1 MELGLAAAAR
11 LATLQAERA
20 RSASVVS
27 GTESSFSDSS
37 EPAGYE
43 GNIWLANYFHRAYYY
58 YIASYII
65 IYRTR
70 RNFRG
75 GLIFVLFAG
84 EVDPRKLMRT
94 KIKNYGPSP

>member
-1 MELGLAAAAR
+1 MR
-11 LATLQAERA
+11 D
-20 RSASVVS
+20 SVPS
-27 GTESSFSDSS
+27 
-37 EPAGYE
+37 
-43 GNIWLANYFHRAYYY
+43 ANYSSVCNVLHLWNISLIPTYRVYRLYDKEYNVSLLFA
-58 YIASYII
+58 
-65 IYRTR
+65 YRTR

>member
-1 MELGLAAAAR
+1 MTQVKESMGGFVPVFPDCLH
-11 LATLQAERA
+11 
-20 RSASVVS
+20 
-27 GTESSFSDSS
+27 GTYMYVCNDI
-37 EPAGYE
+37 YD
-43 GNIWLANYFHRAYYY
+43 LHC
-58 YIASYII
+58 

-94 KIKNYGPSP
+94 KMINYGPSP

>member
-1 MELGLAAAAR
+1 MFVCE
-11 LATLQAERA
+11 
-20 RSASVVS
+20 
-27 GTESSFSDSS
+27 F
-37 EPAGYE
+37 
-43 GNIWLANYFHRAYYY
+43 
-58 YIASYII
+58 

>member
-1 MELGLAAAAR
+1 MSDLIP
-11 LATLQAERA
+11 
-20 RSASVVS
+20 
-27 GTESSFSDSS
+27 GTEYVFRVRYSS
-37 EPAGYE
+37 ER
-43 GNIWLANYFHRAYYY
+43 NYSSELSEAMKLRTLDCKLHV
-58 YIASYII
+58 

-75 GLIFVLFAG
+75 GLIFMLFAG

>member
-1 MELGLAAAAR
+1 MKCLK
-11 LATLQAERA
+11 
-20 RSASVVS
+20 VS
-27 GTESSFSDSS
+27 WQLIG
-37 EPAGYE
+37 
-43 GNIWLANYFHRAYYY
+43 
-58 YIASYII
+58 II
-65 IYRTR
+65 IDFCIYRTR

>member
-1 MELGLAAAAR
+1 ME
-11 LATLQAERA
+11 
-20 RSASVVS
+20 
-27 GTESSFSDSS
+27 SFSEIIFSWSGVNLEKSENLISANISS
-37 EPAGYE
+37 PAVLFG
-43 GNIWLANYFHRAYYY
+43 
-58 YIASYII
+58 SD
-65 IYRTR
+65 YRTR

>member
-1 MELGLAAAAR
+1 MSTRDGHIFYTNKFAPKN
-11 LATLQAERA
+11 TLKIPDAHYCM
-20 RSASVVS
+20 
-27 GTESSFSDSS
+27 DI
-37 EPAGYE
+37 YC
-43 GNIWLANYFHRAYYY
+43 
-58 YIASYII
+58 

>member
-1 MELGLAAAAR
+1 MHSLAFNQLIAAILSMRVNVHTAKCSTKF
-11 LATLQAERA
+11 L
-20 RSASVVS
+20 SAGPRKKHV
-27 GTESSFSDSS
+27 
-37 EPAGYE
+37 Y
-43 GNIWLANYFHRAYYY
+43 
-58 YIASYII
+58 

-84 EVDPRKLMRT
+84 EVDARKLMRK